1 MTPKEDAKFL
11 FDYAKNKY
19 YLNYIDA
26 KKFSYLYVENKLC
39 ILKDKRRIKHWE
51 KVKIEIN
58 NI

>member
-1 MTPKEDAKFL
+1 MTPKEDAKR
-11 FDYAKNKY
+11 
-19 YLNYIDA
+19 
-26 KKFSYLYVENKLC
+26 FSYLYVENKLC

>member
-19 YLNYIDA
+19 YFNYKDA